1 MLKPFSLLP
10 FIAALVCLQMAIIFG
25 FLYGKLGR
33 RKIDLVFSLLT
44 GLLALVACSEC
55 LLENAPGPRVG
66 RWAHRLE
73 YVWVFLSFPLFLH
86 FVTLF
91 TQRPLP
97 RRTLGLIYLVGLVAG
112 AVCLIPGTRFL
123 DPPLAED
130 VARFVLRGGSRHALK
145 PGPLY
150 PLFVTALIAVCG
162 WAWWQL
168 GRGPGNAGVGAF
180 VPLQGH
186 LQLVRCGT
194 LGVLVTSAAD
204 LALVASGVI
213 WPFLFFPLGLLGLA
227 VLSGLALGRE
237 VVRTEAEKRRLA
249 ELSRLKDEAVR
260 HVAHELTNPLT
271 AILATAR
278 MLLKPRGALDEAV
291 QAEFLQG
298 IETTARRAS
307 RIIHNLLDLAR
318 LEAGRALELRLRP
331 VDLPTLVEELVA
343 EQQQLTDKHTFRT
356 EFPPAL
362 EPIVADEDKLAH
374 ILSNLLSNAVKYS
387 PEGGLVRVQVTEQ
400 AEEFTICVSDEGLGL
415 TPEQTARLFEQ
426 YERVVDPNL
435 HIPGTGLGLHFIRGL
450 VEAHGGKIG
459 VESQPGAGSTFS
471 FTLPKTIQG
480 LQK

>member
-1 MLKPFSLLP
+1 MKPLSLLP

-33 RKIDLVFSLLT
+33 RKIDLVFSLLA
-44 GLLALVACSEC
+44 GLLSLVACSEV

-66 RWAHRLE
+66 HWAHRLE
-73 YVWVFLSFPLFLH
+73 YVWAFLSLPLFLH

-91 TQRPLP
+91 TRRPLP
-97 RRTLGLIYLVGLVAG
+97 RHTLGLIYLVGLVSG
-112 AVCLIPGTRFL
+112 AICLLPGTRFL

-130 VARFVLRGGSRHALK
+130 VARFVLRGGSPHALK

-168 GRGPGNAGVGAF
+168 GRGPRDAEQGVF
-180 VPLQGH
+180 LPLQSH
-186 LQLVRCGT
+186 LQLVRYGT
-194 LGVLVTSAAD
+194 LGVILTSAVD

-213 WPFLFFPLGLLGLA
+213 LPFLFFPLGLLGLA

-237 VVRTEAEKRRLA
+237 VVRAEVEKRRLA

-260 HVAHELTNPLT
+260 HVAHELSNPLA

-278 MLLKPRGALDEAV
+278 LLLKPRGALDEAV
-291 QAEFLQG
+291 QVEFLQG
-298 IETTARRAS
+298 IEATARRAA
-307 RIIHNLLDLAR
+307 RVIHNLLDLAR
-318 LEAGRALELRLRP
+318 LEAGRDLELRLRP
-331 VDLPTLVEELVA
+331 VDLPALVEELVA
-343 EQQQLTDKHTFRT
+343 EQQQLTDRHTFQT

-374 ILSNLLSNAVKYS
+374 VLSNLLSNAVKYS
-387 PEGGLVRVQVTEQ
+387 PEGGLVKIQVTEQ
-400 AEEFTICVSDEGLGL
+400 AEEFTIRVSDEGIGL
-415 TPEQTARLFEQ
+415 TSEQMTRLFDR
-426 YERVVDPNL
+426 YERVVDPTL
-435 HIPGTGLGLHFIRGL
+435 HIAGTGLGLHFIRGL
-450 VEAHGGKIG
+450 VEAHGGKIW
-459 VESQPGAGSTFS
+459 VESQPGAASTFS